1 VCPLDDGGL
10 PASDFVSARFDIRT
24 ACYHAAETQ
33 EAGALTPLQ
42 HLQKWAQNGSVTTA
56 QFDAIA
62 PVVRKERFSVFVE
75 LNALLYLGV
84 ISFVAGLG
92 WTIQTYFANLGD
104 AAILTGLTALLAGSL
119 YYTVSRAFA
128 FSARQVESPT
138 MAFDYV
144 LYLACLVFA
153 AEIAYIESRFNLLQE
168 KRDYYLLFSAVL
180 YFVSAYRFDN
190 RFVLSL
196 ALSTLAGWFGVKVS
210 AFHAMSNESLRI
222 AAVAY
227 GILVAS
233 VGLLISTRN
242 VKKHFLDTYLHVA
255 ANVLFVA
262 FVSGVMEQ
270 WFYFVSLIVLA
281 ILSIY
286 AGMHF
291 RRFAFVVYG
300 IVYGYIGVS
309 HQLLR
314 HVYETTTQL
323 LYAIVSGTALI
334 AVLVMLAHRLR
345 TEE

>member
-1 VCPLDDGGL
+1 M
-10 PASDFVSARFDIRT
+10 
-24 ACYHAAETQ
+24 
-33 EAGALTPLQ
+33 TPLQ
-42 HLQKWAQNGSVTTA
+42 HLQKWAQSGSITNA

-62 PVVRKERFSVFVE
+62 PVLRKDRFSVFVE

-92 WTIQTYFANLGD
+92 WTIRTYFANLGD
-104 AAILTGLTALLAGSL
+104 AAILAGLTVLLAGSL
-119 YYTVSRAFA
+119 YYTFSRASV
-128 FSARQVESPT
+128 FSAAQVESPN

-168 KRDYYLLFSAVL
+168 RRDYYLLFSAVL
-180 YFVSAYRFDN
+180 YFISAYRFDN

-210 AFHAMSNESLRI
+210 AFHAISTEPLRI

-227 GILVAS
+227 GILIA
-233 VGLLISTRN
+233 GAGFLISSRN
-242 VKKHFLDTYLHVA
+242 IKNHFLDTYLHVA
-255 ANVLFVA
+255 ANVVFIA

-270 WFYFVSLIVLA
+270 WFYSAGLIVLA
-281 ILSIY
+281 IVSIY
-286 AGMHF
+286 AGVQC

-300 IVYGYIGVS
+300 VVYGYLGIS
-309 HQLLR
+309 SRLLW
-314 HVYETTTQL
+314 HVYDFTTTL
-323 LYAIVSGTALI
+323 IYVIVSGTVVIVLLVTI
-334 AVLVMLAHRLR
+334 ARHLR